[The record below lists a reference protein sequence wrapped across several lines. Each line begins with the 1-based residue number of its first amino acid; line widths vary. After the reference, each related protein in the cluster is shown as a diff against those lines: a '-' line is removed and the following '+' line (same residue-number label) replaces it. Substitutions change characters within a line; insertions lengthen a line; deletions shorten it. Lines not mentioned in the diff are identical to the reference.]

1 MTTVGFV
8 GAGRMGSPMVE
19 RLVGAGHDVRVLCR
33 TREKGVAAE
42 QLGATAVTDM
52 AQVAEGADVVVVCV
66 FSDDQVRE
74 VCLSDGL
81 VGHMARGASLVVHT
95 TGSPRTVQTLA
106 AQAPGISVIDAP
118 VSGGPHDIAAG
129 RITLFVGGDDADV
142 DKARPV
148 LSCYGDPILHTGGL
162 GSGQW
167 VKLLNNTLL
176 TAQLGL
182 LREVTAFGSR
192 VGVDEAG
199 LISAIQKGSG
209 TSRAAEMVGARGS
222 GSVGDFVAS
231 ISEFLGK
238 DVAVIRE
245 VTAETGHDLGILDG
259 LLDRALGGGRNAPS
273 ESRI

>member
-19 RLVGAGHDVRVLCR
+19 RLVAAGHDVRVHVR
-33 TREKGVAAE
+33 SSEKRAAAE
-42 QLGATAVTDM
+42 ELGATAV
-52 AQVAEGADVVVVCV
+52 AELASVADGADVVVVCV

-81 VGHMARGASLVVHT
+81 VHHMAPGAVLVVHT
-95 TGSPRTVQTLA
+95 TGSPRTVETLA
-106 AQAPGISVIDAP
+106 AQEPGISVIDAP

-176 TAQLGL
+176 AAQLGL
-182 LREVTAFGSR
+182 LREVTAFGTR
-192 VGVDEAG
+192 VGVDETG
-199 LISAIQKGSG
+199 LISAIQNGSG

-238 DVAVIRE
+238 DVAVIRD

-259 LLDRALGGGRNAPS
+259 LLDRALGADRNAPS
-273 ESRI
+273 ESRF